1 MKKSEIISAVKSRL
15 GIQELNPMQLSVMSC
30 EEKNLLLLSPTGSG
44 KTIAFAIAMLKI
56 LGAPCERIQALV
68 IAPSRELVIQI
79 YDVIRTLAAGY
90 KTCAFYGGHRMS
102 DEVNSVEG
110 AVPDIL
116 IATPGRL
123 LDHLNRGT
131 IDLKGVFSL
140 TFDEYDKS
148 LELGFQ
154 DEIKRIS
161 RRLPSK
167 ISSIVLTSATRLDEI
182 PDFLPIRSIKT
193 IDFTERSESPDM
205 RIDFVQVQSPE
216 RDKLNT
222 LADLLGCFKP
232 GEKVIVFLNHR
243 ESVER
248 AFKDMKRRKF
258 PVGMYHGGLE
268 QQDRELAIDLLNNGT
283 TPILISTDLA
293 SRGLDVAQVEAVI
306 HYHLPVTEQAYTHR
320 NGRTARVDATGTVYI
335 ITAEGENIPEYV
347 KFDREY
353 APKPLSGIPQP
364 SKIATLFISSGKKE
378 KISRGDIAGFLIQK
392 GGLSAKEVGKIV
404 VKDHSAIVAIPHT
417 KVKTVLASISG
428 QKLKGKSIKI
438 SEYKI

>member
-15 GIQELNPMQLSVMSC
+15 GIQELNPMQLSVMSY

-56 LGAPCERIQALV
+56 LGAPCGRIQALV

-110 AVPDIL
+110 AVPDVL

-167 ISSIVLTSATRLDEI
+167 ISSIVLTSATRLEEM
-182 PDFLPIRSIKT
+182 PDFLPLKVIKT
-193 IDFTERSESPDM
+193 IDFTQRSESPAVRM
-205 RIDFVQVQSPE
+205 DFVQVQSPE

-222 LADLLGCFKP
+222 LADLLGCFKH

-248 AFKDMKRRKF
+248 TFNEMKRRKF

-268 QQDRELAIDLLNNGT
+268 QQDRELAVDLLNNGT

-306 HYHLPVTEQAYTHR
+306 HYHLPMTEQAYTHR

-353 APKPLSGIPQP
+353 VPKPLSGILQP
-364 SKIATLFISSGKKE
+364 SEVATLFISSGKKE

-392 GGLSAKEVGKIV
+392 GGLSASEVGKIV
-404 VKDHSAIVAIPHT
+404 VKDHSAIVAIPRT